1 MNDHMKQY
9 PPRPFVTPDV
19 VLAAATELA
28 NKWEFDFT
36 PQQIALVYSH
46 RMDGYELAKLLD
58 TELDCEIC
66 TNDVD
71 MLDEMQH
78 LVDQHLLKLEKE
90 WFAANN
96 IQPPYPVGTVIN
108 YGVIDGI
115 YEHRPATYLVKETH
129 TKRPNSRLLVLW
141 EDALTV

>member
-1 MNDHMKQY
+1 MNMKQY

-19 VLAAATELA
+19 VLSAATELA
-28 NKWEFDFT
+28 HKWDFDFT
-36 PQQIALVYSH
+36 PKQISLVYSH
-46 RMDGYELAKLLD
+46 RMDGYELAK
-58 TELDCEIC
+58 ELDNELGCEIC

-96 IQPPYPVGTVIN
+96 IQPPYSVGTVIN
-108 YGVIDGI
+108 YGTITGI
-115 YEHRPATYLVKETH
+115 YERRPATYEVKEPDCAN
-129 TKRPNSRLLVLW
+129 PNRHLLVLW
-141 EDALTV
+141 EDARLAEE